1 MYNECSHFRGLPM
14 EASIV
19 DLRYKMRDILKAL
32 DRREKVKILYH
43 GKLRGIL
50 LPSETHCSGT
60 VKQHPYFGLAKGSK
74 TPVNKIMNRLRG
86 DRYAL

>member
-1 MYNECSHFRGLPM
+1 M

-43 GKLRGIL
+43 GKLKGVL
-50 LPSETHCSGT
+50 LPSESHQVMP
-60 VKQHPYFGLAKGSK
+60 VKQHPYFGLSRESHI
-74 TPVNKIMNRLRG
+74 PVNKIMRGLRG
-86 DRYAL
+86 GRYGSIRSTK